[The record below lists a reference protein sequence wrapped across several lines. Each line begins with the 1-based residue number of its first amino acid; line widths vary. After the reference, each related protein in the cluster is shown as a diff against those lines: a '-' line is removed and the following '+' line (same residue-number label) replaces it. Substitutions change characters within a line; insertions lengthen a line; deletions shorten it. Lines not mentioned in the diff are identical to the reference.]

1 MKCYQRHP
9 VSGEIMNEKD
19 IDKAHS
25 NDAAKA
31 YAEYLGRTFGYEEVQ
46 NDAVFVECEG
56 KELVFSTDVETVVTV
71 KMMHGDKWIR
81 SQSELLSLYSC
92 GDSFP
97 EAVKEA
103 EGVDLDIRH
112 MYGSVCVG
120 ANILN
125 YPFSL
130 ECWRRVIHS

>member
-1 MKCYQRHP
+1 
-9 VSGEIMNEKD
+9 MNEKD

-46 NDAVFVECEG
+46 NDAVYVQMYNDP
-56 KELVFSTDVETVVTV
+56 ELVFATDVETVVTV

-103 EGVDLDIRH
+103 EGVVLDIRH
-112 MYGSVCVG
+112 MHGSVCVTG
-120 ANILN
+120 GDGVANMLN